1 LAVQLAGCF
10 MEIPADGFGGFML
23 DDGGERFC
31 GGLLQ

>member
-1 LAVQLAGCF
+1 